1 MTTDMRY
8 KLLGRSGLRVSELSL
23 GTMTFGEDWGW
34 GASRDEAKRQFDA
47 YTARG
52 GNFIDTANLYT
63 NGSSEKLVGEFIASD
78 RDRFVVAT
86 KYTLNARPGDP
97 NGAGNQRKNMMQSIE
112 ASLRRLNTDRIDLY
126 WVHAADLLTP
136 IEEVVR
142 GLDDLVRAGK
152 VLYVGV
158 SDTPAWQVAQAVTLA
173 ELRGWT
179 RFVALQIE
187 YSLIERTV
195 ERELLPM
202 ARALDLAVTPWGAL
216 GGGVLTGKYAPGKD
230 GAAATAT
237 DSQRAPM
244 NAQRASTRNLAIAAI
259 VSDVAREVE
268 RSPAQVALAWV
279 RQQPG
284 VIVPILGARKASQ
297 LEDNLAALDLRLSDA
312 HMARL
317 DAASAVPLGFPH
329 EFTQNERMRSIVLG
343 DFHARIDSHHPR

>member
-8 KLLGRSGLRVSELSL
+8 KILGRSGLRVSEMSL
-23 GTMTFGEDWGW
+23 GTMTFGDDWGW
-34 GASRDEAKRQFDA
+34 GAARDEARKQFELFA
-47 YTARG
+47 GRG

-63 NGSSEKLVGEFIASD
+63 NGSSEKLVGEFIKAD

-97 NGAGNQRKNMMQSIE
+97 NGAGNQRKNMVQSIE
-112 ASLRRLNTDRIDLY
+112 ASLRRLDTDRIDLY
-126 WVHAADLLTP
+126 WVHAGDLITP

-173 ELRGWT
+173 ELRGWS

-216 GGGVLTGKYAPGKD
+216 GGGVLSGKYAAGKD

-237 DSQRAPM
+237 DSQRAPL
-244 NAQRASTRNLAIAAI
+244 NQHRASTRNLAIAAV

-268 RSPAQVALAWV
+268 RSPSQVALAWV

-284 VIVPILGARKASQ
+284 VIVPILGARTAAQ
-297 LEDNLAALDLRLSDA
+297 LEDNLAALDLRLSEA

-317 DAASAVPLGFPH
+317 AEASKISLGFPH
-329 EFTQNERMRSIVLG
+329 DFVERARTVVLG
-343 DFHARIDSHHPR
+343 DHHAKIDVHRPR